1 MVVALVAPSVGAMDI
16 DSAAVT
22 DAPISARRLPPPLA
36 LHLDLPPPEDSETP
50 MDVDVAAAGAAAAAS
65 TAGLGVM
72 APGTGPAVAAAAATS
87 ATAAVPAAVPHSPS
101 VGAGGLGGV
110 TGGSAGGGG
119 GTAPVLTSLATAP
132 SVIGFLPPAPG
143 ATLAAGDSDAAPYA
157 KIKLDELFFT
167 WLSRPDIR
175 LLVASLLEDA
185 AAGRPLPP
193 PPQSSMHGGVSGGG
207 AGTHPGASPASHGSS
222 PGLDG
227 TASAGSPPHGVSLV
241 GNHGLSPSSHSG
253 GSTPTA
259 PLYSRGVLPLTPSSP
274 VSRFI
279 SANVA
284 PPSPR
289 SPNRAVFKLAASS
302 TLGASPGTTPSTSAG
317 GTPKRSSSRTLVPEP
332 GSPGHGVAAAAPSN
346 LAAEVA
352 ASPAFLGAQVG
363 RTASFD
369 AVALE
374 EAAASA
380 AASVA
385 ADRKATPAGA
395 GDVPAAAAE
404 VKPGAQHPGADD
416 GDARMDDTPQS
427 RGSPASPRRTA
438 LDAATVPPVSV
449 SPLLSA
455 AAAGVAVSVGGAAA
469 AAAAD
474 KAATAAAEDAMD
486 SIALHDVPEV
496 GPPVS
501 AASSDSDMADV
512 DSEGG
517 VPSSVDRASN
527 TAVASS
533 MGMPDD
539 SAVLSV
545 PVVDGI
551 DMDDDDSGRT
561 AGRGADDDGSAAAG
575 PGTVA
580 GRLGDPTV
588 AAGVGGV
595 AGTAATPTA
604 VKADGTV
611 SADGAAAV
619 PSPVAGSPAPAPAES
634 EQMVDDVTLSSP
646 AVPEDTVMAGTGGV
660 AVAVSAAKKPATAT
674 KPPVPRPPAS
684 KVAAQAASK
693 AVPVLEAGAIP
704 RFYYPC
710 GRDAEDREARELAA
724 SEKFWASRREN
735 PEAPLTDGEV
745 AKLVVEVGGLAS
757 FFATLVRT
765 RIIASKEWNPDGSE
779 VLTEDA
785 FKRWYDA
792 ECAGVSRDDR
802 MFRALRG
809 DADRD
814 YVVAADFKAV
824 LDSLLAC
831 HPGLNFL
838 NATPEFQQRYAET
851 VVERIFYGC
860 ARTHAGRLTLRDVRT
875 ARLLDTLLLV
885 DEEDDINRERRYF
898 SYEHF
903 YVLYCR
909 FWELDSDHDLLIDRA
924 DLQRYGGHALSY
936 RIVDRLFSGAAR
948 PLDAARDSA
957 SAGLMGYTD
966 FVWFCLSEEDK
977 TSDTAIDFWFR
988 CVDLDGDGV
997 VTLFD
1002 CEYFY
1007 KEQLRRMENLGHE
1020 PVSVEDI
1027 LCQLLDMIRPSVRPP
1042 QIRRR
1047 DLKSCRL
1054 APAFFN
1060 VLFNLNKFFAL
1071 ESRDP
1076 VAIRQQH
1083 ASPELTDWER
1093 FAALEY
1099 LRLSAEEEDADEED
1113 WDDNTR
1119 AAGAIMG
1126 EAPF

>member
-1 MVVALVAPSVGAMDI
+1 
-16 DSAAVT
+16 
-22 DAPISARRLPPPLA
+22 
-36 LHLDLPPPEDSETP
+36 
-50 MDVDVAAAGAAAAAS
+50 MDVDAAAAGAAAAAS
-65 TAGLGVM
+65 TAGLGTS
-72 APGTGPAVAAAAATS
+72 APGTGPAAAAAAAAS
-87 ATAAVPAAVPHSPS
+87 AAAAVPAAVPHSPS

-132 SVIGFLPPAPG
+132 SMIGFLPPAPG

-175 LLVASLLEDA
+175 LLVSSLLEDA

-193 PPQSSMHGGVSGGG
+193 PPPPPQSSMHGGVSGAGGG
-207 AGTHPGASPASHGSS
+207 AHPGASPSSHGGS
-222 PGLDG
+222 PSLD
-227 TASAGSPPHGVSLV
+227 AAAAAGSPPHGVSHA
-241 GNHGLSPSSHSG
+241 GNHGHSPSSHSG
-253 GSTPTA
+253 GGTPTA
-259 PLYSRGVLPLTPSSP
+259 PLYSRGALPLTPSSP

-289 SPNRAVFKLAASS
+289 SPNRSVFKLAAST
-302 TLGASPGTTPSTSAG
+302 TLGASPGTTPSSSAG

-332 GSPGHGVAAAAPSN
+332 DSPGHGVAGAAPSN
-346 LAAEVA
+346 LAAELA
-352 ASPAFLGAQVG
+352 ASPAFLGAQMG

-385 ADRKATPAGA
+385 AERKAA
-395 GDVPAAAAE
+395 PAAAAGDAAAA
-404 VKPGAQHPGADD
+404 VAGAKLGAQQPGADD

-427 RGSPASPRRTA
+427 RGTPASPRRTA

-474 KAATAAAEDAMD
+474 KAATAATEDAMD

-496 GPPVS
+496 GPPLS

-527 TAVASS
+527 IAVASS
-533 MGMPDD
+533 TGMPDD
-539 SAVLSV
+539 GAVLSV

-561 AGRGADDDGSAAAG
+561 AGRGADGDGSAAAG
-575 PGTVA
+575 PGTAA
-580 GRLGDPTV
+580 GRLGGPAV

-595 AGTAATPTA
+595 AAAAAAATA
-604 VKADGTV
+604 VKLDGTV
-611 SADGAAAV
+611 SADGAAAETL
-619 PSPVAGSPAPAPAES
+619 PAAGAPAPAPAES
-634 EQMVDDVTLSSP
+634 EHMVDDVALSSP
-646 AVPEDTVMAGTGGV
+646 AVPEDTVMAGTDGV
-660 AVAVSAAKKPATAT
+660 AAAVAATKKLATAT

-684 KVAAQAASK
+684 KVAAQAAAK
-693 AVPVLEAGAIP
+693 AVPALEAGAIP

-710 GRDAEDREARELAA
+710 GRDAEDREARERAA

-765 RIIASKEWNPDGSE
+765 RIIASKEWNPEGAE

>member
-1 MVVALVAPSVGAMDI
+1 MPS
-16 DSAAVT
+16 
-22 DAPISARRLPPPLA
+22 
-36 LHLDLPPPEDSETP
+36 
-50 MDVDVAAAGAAAAAS
+50 
-65 TAGLGVM
+65 
-72 APGTGPAVAAAAATS
+72 
-87 ATAAVPAAVPHSPS
+87 
-101 VGAGGLGGV
+101 
-110 TGGSAGGGG
+110 
-119 GTAPVLTSLATAP
+119 
-132 SVIGFLPPAPG
+132 
-143 ATLAAGDSDAAPYA
+143 TLAAD
-157 KIKLDELFFT
+157 
-167 WLSRPDIR
+167 
-175 LLVASLLEDA
+175 
-185 AAGRPLPP
+185 
-193 PPQSSMHGGVSGGG
+193 
-207 AGTHPGASPASHGSS
+207 
-222 PGLDG
+222 
-227 TASAGSPPHGVSLV
+227 
-241 GNHGLSPSSHSG
+241 
-253 GSTPTA
+253 
-259 PLYSRGVLPLTPSSP
+259 
-274 VSRFI
+274 
-279 SANVA
+279 
-284 PPSPR
+284 
-289 SPNRAVFKLAASS
+289 
-302 TLGASPGTTPSTSAG
+302 
-317 GTPKRSSSRTLVPEP
+317 
-332 GSPGHGVAAAAPSN
+332 
-346 LAAEVA
+346 VA

-385 ADRKATPAGA
+385 ADRKAG
-395 GDVPAAAAE
+395 PAAVADDAATAA
-404 VKPGAQHPGADD
+404 PGAKLVAQQPGADD
-416 GDARMDDTPQS
+416 GDARMDDTPPAS
-427 RGSPASPRRTA
+427 HGSPASPRRTA

-449 SPLLSA
+449 SPQLSA
-455 AAAGVAVSVGGAAA
+455 VAVGVAASVGGAAA

-539 SAVLSV
+539 GAVLSV

-561 AGRGADDDGSAAAG
+561 AGLVAGGDGSAAAG
-575 PGTVA
+575 SGTATARVA
-580 GRLGDPTV
+580 GPAV
-588 AAGVGGV
+588 AAGVSGV
-595 AGTAATPTA
+595 AGDAAAATAAKP
-604 VKADGTV
+604 DGTV
-611 SADGAAAV
+611 STDAV
-619 PSPVAGSPAPAPAES
+619 AVVTSPAVGVPVSAPVES
-634 EQMVDDVTLSSP
+634 EQMVDDVASSP

-660 AVAVSAAKKPATAT
+660 AAAVTVTKKPVAAT

-693 AVPVLEAGAIP
+693 AAPALEAGAIP

-710 GRDAEDREARELAA
+710 GRYAEEREARERAA

-765 RIIASKEWNPDGSE
+765 RIIASKEWNPEGAE
-779 VLTEDA
+779 VLTEEA

-814 YVVAADFKAV
+814 FVVAADFKAV

-957 SAGLMGYTD
+957 SPGLMGYTD

>member
-1 MVVALVAPSVGAMDI
+1 MDI
-16 DSAAVT
+16 DS
-22 DAPISARRLPPPLA
+22 
-36 LHLDLPPPEDSETP
+36 
-50 MDVDVAAAGAAAAAS
+50 
-65 TAGLGVM
+65 
-72 APGTGPAVAAAAATS
+72 
-87 ATAAVPAAVPHSPS
+87 
-101 VGAGGLGGV
+101 GLGGV

-352 ASPAFLGAQVG
+352 ASPAFL
-363 RTASFD
+363 
-369 AVALE
+369 
-374 EAAASA
+374 
-380 AASVA
+380 
-385 ADRKATPAGA
+385 
-395 GDVPAAAAE
+395 
-404 VKPGAQHPGADD
+404 
-416 GDARMDDTPQS
+416 
-427 RGSPASPRRTA
+427 
-438 LDAATVPPVSV
+438 
-449 SPLLSA
+449 
-455 AAAGVAVSVGGAAA
+455 
-469 AAAAD
+469 
-474 KAATAAAEDAMD
+474 
-486 SIALHDVPEV
+486 EV

>member
-1 MVVALVAPSVGAMDI
+1 MDI

-22 DAPISARRLPPPLA
+22 DAPVSARRLPPPLA
-36 LHLDLPPPEDSETP
+36 LHLDLPPPDDTEAP
-50 MDVDVAAAGAAAAAS
+50 MDVDAAAAGAAAAA
-65 TAGLGVM
+65 TAAGMGAM
-72 APGTGPAVAAAAATS
+72 TTSGQAAVATAAT
-87 ATAAVPAAVPHSPS
+87 AAAAVPAAVPHSPS

-110 TGGSAGGGG
+110 TGGSAGGGHG
-119 GTAPVLTSLATAP
+119 GSSSVLKSLAAAP
-132 SVIGFLPPAPG
+132 ATIGFLPPAPG

-167 WLSRPDIR
+167 WLSRADIR

-193 PPQSSMHGGVSGGG
+193 PPQSSIHGAVSGGG
-207 AGTHPGASPASHGSS
+207 AHPGGPASPSSAVLHGGGSAA
-222 PGLDG
+222 GLD
-227 TASAGSPPHGVSLV
+227 ANSAGSPPHGAAHAP
-241 GNHGLSPSSHSG
+241 GHGHSPSTLG
-253 GSTPTA
+253 GTPTA
-259 PLYSRGVLPLTPSSP
+259 ALYSRGALPLTPSSP

-289 SPNRAVFKLAASS
+289 SPNRSVFKLASSPSS
-302 TLGASPGTTPSTSAG
+302 TPSSSAG
-317 GTPKRSSSRTLVPEP
+317 GTPKRSSSRTLVEGS
-332 GSPGHGVAAAAPSN
+332 GSPSRAVGAGATPDVAGA
-346 LAAEVA
+346 VA
-352 ASPAFLGAQVG
+352 ASLAFAGAQVG

-369 AVALE
+369 AAALE
-374 EAAASA
+374 DAAAAAAVTKTSA
-380 AASVA
+380 DGVGAASVGS
-385 ADRKATPAGA
+385 DATP
-395 GDVPAAAAE
+395 VT
-404 VKPGAQHPGADD
+404 KPGAQQPVSDD
-416 GDARMDDTPQS
+416 GDARMEQEMPTS

-438 LDAATVPPVSV
+438 LDASTVPPVVV
-449 SPLLSA
+449 SPLLPSTA
-455 AAAGVAVSVGGAAA
+455 ATAPASVAGGAAA
-469 AAAAD
+469 VNKD
-474 KAATAAAEDAMD
+474 ATAAAEDAMD
-486 SIALHDVPEV
+486 SIALHDAPESSVPAS
-496 GPPVS
+496 G
-501 AASSDSDMADV
+501 ASSDSDMADV
-512 DSEGG
+512 ESEGG
-517 VPSSVDRASN
+517 VTSSVERAST

-533 MGMPDD
+533 MGVPDD
-539 SAVLSV
+539 GAVLGV

-551 DMDDDDSGRT
+551 DMDDDDGERS
-561 AGRGADDDGSAAAG
+561 AARGAG
-575 PGTVA
+575 
-580 GRLGDPTV
+580 
-588 AAGVGGV
+588 
-595 AGTAATPTA
+595 
-604 VKADGTV
+604 
-611 SADGAAAV
+611 ADGAATAG
-619 PSPVAGSPAPAPAES
+619 PVAATARAGGAAGGVGLAADLGAAPGVAKAEPGATAPSVPNDVSTTPGVAGAPSAES
-634 EQMVDDVTLSSP
+634 EQMVDDVTLTP
-646 AVPEDTVMAGTGGV
+646 AQSEDTVMAGTG
-660 AVAVSAAKKPATAT
+660 AAAAATVIKKDTATAT

-684 KVAAQAASK
+684 KIAAQVASK
-693 AVPVLEAGAIP
+693 VAPSREAGAIP
-704 RFYYPC
+704 RFYYPS
-710 GRDAEDREARELAA
+710 GRDAEEREARERAA
-724 SEKFWASRREN
+724 SEKFWAGRREN
-735 PEAPLTDGEV
+735 PDAPLTDGEV

-765 RIIASKEWNPDGSE
+765 RIIASKDWNSEGSE
-779 VLTEDA
+779 VLSEEA
-785 FKRWYDA
+785 FKRWYEA

-814 YVVAADFKAV
+814 YVVASDFKAV

-875 ARLLDTLLLV
+875 AHLLDTLLLV

-948 PLDAARDSA
+948 PLDAARESTNGNGG
-957 SAGLMGYTD
+957 GLMGYTD

>member
-1 MVVALVAPSVGAMDI
+1 MMVVV
-16 DSAAVT
+16 
-22 DAPISARRLPPPLA
+22 
-36 LHLDLPPPEDSETP
+36 
-50 MDVDVAAAGAAAAAS
+50 
-65 TAGLGVM
+65 
-72 APGTGPAVAAAAATS
+72 PAVA
-87 ATAAVPAAVPHSPS
+87 
-101 VGAGGLGGV
+101 V
-110 TGGSAGGGG
+110 TGGGG
-119 GTAPVLTSLATAP
+119 G
-132 SVIGFLPPAPG
+132 
-143 ATLAAGDSDAAPYA
+143 GDRGGTDAA
-157 KIKLDELFFT
+157 
-167 WLSRPDIR
+167 
-175 LLVASLLEDA
+175 V
-185 AAGRPLPP
+185 
-193 PPQSSMHGGVSGGG
+193 GGGGG
-207 AGTHPGASPASHGSS
+207 AGAHASGGSPASSHGGS
-222 PGLDG
+222 PGLDAAG
-227 TASAGSPPHGVSLV
+227 AAGSPPHGVALA
-241 GNHGLSPSSHSG
+241 GNHGHSPSSHG
-253 GSTPTA
+253 GGGTPTA
-259 PLYSRGVLPLTPSSP
+259 PLYSRGALPLTPSSP

-289 SPNRAVFKLAASS
+289 SPNRSVFKLAASS
-302 TLGASPGTTPSTSAG
+302 TLGASPGTTPSSSAA
-317 GTPKRSSSRTLVPEP
+317 GTPKRSTSRTLVPEP
-332 GSPGHGVAAAAPSN
+332 GSPGRGGAAPVPST
-346 LAAEVA
+346 LAADLA

-385 ADRKATPAGA
+385 ADRKAG
-395 GDVPAAAAE
+395 PAAAAGDAAAAAAGA
-404 VKPGAQHPGADD
+404 KPGAQQPGADD
-416 GDARMDDTPQS
+416 GDARMDDTPPPS

-455 AAAGVAVSVGGAAA
+455 AAAGVAASVGGAAA

-539 SAVLSV
+539 GAVLSV

-551 DMDDDDSGRT
+551 DMDDDDSGRM
-561 AGRGADDDGSAAAG
+561 AGRDAGGDGSAAAG
-575 PGTVA
+575 PATAA
-580 GRLGDPTV
+580 GRVGGPAV
-588 AAGVGGV
+588 VAGVGGV
-595 AGTAATPTA
+595 AGGAAAATTSKP
-604 VKADGTV
+604 DGTV
-611 SADGAAAV
+611 STDGAAAET
-619 PSPVAGSPAPAPAES
+619 SSAAGAPASAPAES
-634 EQMVDDVTLSSP
+634 EQMVDDVTLSSL

-660 AVAVSAAKKPATAT
+660 AAAVAVTRKPVAAT

-693 AVPVLEAGAIP
+693 AAPALEAGAIP

-710 GRDAEDREARELAA
+710 GRDAEQREARERAA

-765 RIIASKEWNPDGSE
+765 RIIASKEWNPEGAE
-779 VLTEDA
+779 VLTEEA
-785 FKRWYDA
+785 FKRWYEA

-814 YVVAADFKAV
+814 FVVAADFKAV

-957 SAGLMGYTD
+957 SVGLMGYTD

>member
-1 MVVALVAPSVGAMDI
+1 
-16 DSAAVT
+16 
-22 DAPISARRLPPPLA
+22 
-36 LHLDLPPPEDSETP
+36 
-50 MDVDVAAAGAAAAAS
+50 MDVDAAAAGAAAAAS
-65 TAGLGVM
+65 TVGLGAM
-72 APGTGPAVAAAAATS
+72 SPAAGTAATAAAAAS
-87 ATAAVPAAVPHSPS
+87 AAAAVPAAVPHSPS

-193 PPQSSMHGGVSGGG
+193 PPQSSMHGGVSGSGG
-207 AGTHPGASPASHGSS
+207 STHSGSSPGSLGSS
-222 PGLDG
+222 PGLD
-227 TASAGSPPHGVSLV
+227 AAAAAGSPPHGLSLS
-241 GNHGLSPSSHSG
+241 GHHGHSPSSHSG

-259 PLYSRGVLPLTPSSP
+259 PLYSRGALPLTPSSP

-289 SPNRAVFKLAASS
+289 SPNRSAFKLAASS
-302 TLGASPGTTPSTSAG
+302 TLGASPGTAPSSSGG
-317 GTPKRSSSRTLVPEP
+317 GTPKRSSSRTQMPEP
-332 GSPGHGVAAAAPSN
+332 GSPCHGVAAAAPTS
-346 LAAEVA
+346 LAAELA

-369 AVALE
+369 AVTLE

-385 ADRKATPAGA
+385 ADRKAIPGAAA
-395 GDVPAAAAE
+395 GDAASVAAGT
-404 VKPGAQHPGADD
+404 KPRAQQPCADD

-427 RGSPASPRRTA
+427 RGSPTSPRRTS
-438 LDAATVPPVSV
+438 LDAATAPRVSV

-455 AAAGVAVSVGGAAA
+455 ASAGVAVGGAAA

-486 SIALHDVPEV
+486 SIALHDVPDV
-496 GPPVS
+496 GPPLS

-533 MGMPDD
+533 IGMPDD
-539 SAVLSV
+539 GAVLSV

-561 AGRGADDDGSAAAG
+561 ANRGFGGDGGTAAG
-575 PGTVA
+575 PGPVA
-580 GRLGDPTV
+580 GRVGSPAV
-588 AAGVGGV
+588 VAGVGGP
-595 AGTAATPTA
+595 AAAATA
-604 VKADGTV
+604 VKPDRTV
-611 SADGAAAV
+611 SADGAAAD
-619 PSPVAGSPAPAPAES
+619 ASPAAGAPSCAPAES
-634 EQMVDDVTLSSP
+634 EQMVDDVTLSSS

-660 AVAVSAAKKPATAT
+660 AAAVAATKKPATAT

-693 AVPVLEAGAIP
+693 ATPALEAGAIP
-704 RFYYPC
+704 RFYFPC
-710 GRDAEDREARELAA
+710 GRDAEDREARERAA
-724 SEKFWASRREN
+724 SEKFWASRRDN

-765 RIIASKEWNPDGSE
+765 RIIASKEWNPEGAE

-785 FKRWYDA
+785 FKRWYDT

-814 YVVAADFKAV
+814 YVVAADFKSV

-1020 PVSVEDI
+1020 SVSVEDI

-1099 LRLSAEEEDADEED
+1099 LRLSAEEEDADDED
-1113 WDDNTR
+1113 WDDNAR